1 MAASSSYSVWR
12 EIKGSGKN
20 VARGAR
26 IAEPADPKEVI
37 EVLVRLKRKTKL
49 PGPPKPGQRMTR
61 KNFEAKHG
69 SDPADIKKV
78 RAFAKH
84 FRLAVAQVLPAERS
98 LILRGKV
105 ADFEKAFKVELR
117 RHRFDNDASYRGRVG
132 PISVPSAIS
141 SAVVGVFGLDDRPV
155 VWRALRVSA
164 PDAAA
169 AAGGSQ
175 TPGPTTDF
183 FPNALA
189 RLYNFP
195 TDVDGTG
202 QNIGIVELGGGYTN
216 QDLAT
221 YFAKAGVAHPPSF
234 ATRPVKGGATNTPN
248 PQPPSAKEQPDVEV
262 LLDMEVAGTIAPG
275 AKLFMY
281 FVKDGSDKQI
291 LLGIS
296 AAVHDKAA
304 DISVLSLSFGGP
316 EYDST
321 TMGTGQGAA
330 ALSQWQDNLNDIFQG
345 AGQLGITVCVATGD
359 QASYCIPIG
368 SQNFDGKAHT
378 SFPASSPYAL
388 ACGGTHIV
396 TPTAGNPVE
405 EVWHPVKGVGT
416 GGGISRYFALPSYQS
431 GIVTE
436 NSVNPTGGPG
446 RGVPDVCADAANES
460 GYRVLCDGMWWP
472 DPTSNPQ
479 RPPIGGTSASTPLW
493 AGLIALMNQSLQTR
507 IGFINP
513 LLYKIGSPSAAFFDV
528 SKGNNGDYH
537 AKAGWDACT
546 GLGSPNG
553 VALLAAL
560 KPLLSRV
567 TNTVA
572 KGRVVAKG
580 RAVAKRR
587 VAAQRRRAKQ
597 PRRHR

>member
-1 MAASSSYSVWR
+1 MAASSSYSVWH
-12 EIKGSGKN
+12 EIKGSGKK
-20 VARGAR
+20 VARGAHV
-26 IAEPADPKEVI
+26 AEPADPKEVI

-61 KNFEAKHG
+61 KAFEAKHG

-78 RAFAKH
+78 QAFAKH

-98 LILRGKV
+98 LILKGKV
-105 ADFEKAFKVELR
+105 ADLEKAFKVELR
-117 RHRFDNDASYRGRVG
+117 RHRFDNEASYRGRVG
-132 PISVPSAIS
+132 TISVPSAIS
-141 SAVVGVFGLDDRPV
+141 DAVVGVFGLDDRPV
-155 VWRALRVSA
+155 VWRALRVEA
-164 PDAAA
+164 PAAA

-175 TPGPTTDF
+175 TRGPITEF
-183 FPNALA
+183 FPNQLA

-195 TDVDGTG
+195 TGVDGTG
-202 QNIGIVELGGGYTN
+202 QNIGIVELGGGYRN
-216 QDLAT
+216 QDLGT

-234 ATRPVKGGATNTPN
+234 VTRPVKGGATNAPAPN
-248 PQPPSAKEQPDVEV
+248 DQDQPDVEV
-262 LLDMEVAGTIAPG
+262 LLDMEVAGTVAPG

-296 AAVHDKAA
+296 AAVHDKTA

-316 EYDST
+316 EYDTT
-321 TMGTGQGAA
+321 TMGTGQGDAG
-330 ALSQWQDNLNDIFQG
+330 LSQWQDNLNDIFQG

-359 QASYCIPIG
+359 QASFGIPTN
-368 SQNFDGKAHT
+368 SPYFDGKAHA

-396 TPTAGNPVE
+396 TPTAGHPVE
-405 EVWHPVKGVGT
+405 EVWHPATGVGT
-416 GGGISRYFALPSYQS
+416 GGGISRYFAVPSYQT
-431 GIVTE
+431 GIVTQK
-436 NSVNPTGGPG
+436 SVNPAGGTG
-446 RGVPDVCADAANES
+446 RGLPDVCADAAQES
-460 GYRVLCDGMWWP
+460 GYRVLCDGLWYP
-472 DPTSNPQ
+472 DATSNPQ

-493 AGLIALMNQSLQTR
+493 AGLIALMNQSLKTR

-513 LLYKIGSPSAAFFDV
+513 LLYKIGSPSGAFFDV
-528 SKGNNGDYH
+528 TKGNNGDYQ
-537 AKAGWDACT
+537 AKAGWDPCT

-560 KPLLSRV
+560 KPLLSRAAK
-567 TNTVA
+567 TVA
-572 KGRVVAKG
+572 KGRTKVGSAVAKG
-580 RAVAKRR
+580 RATAKRR
-587 VAAQRRRAKQ
+587 RPKQ